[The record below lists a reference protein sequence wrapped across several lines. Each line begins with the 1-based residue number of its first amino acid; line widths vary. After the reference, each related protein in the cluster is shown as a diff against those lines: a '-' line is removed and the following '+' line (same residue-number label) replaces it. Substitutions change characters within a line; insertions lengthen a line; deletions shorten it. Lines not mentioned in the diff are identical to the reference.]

1 MRLYLEFFKPS
12 KPENMEATPNLLP
25 FPPNTLHRELSVIEE
40 KSSLELTHEAKKF
53 KKFLEFV
60 KNNHPKINECDNLKI
75 LDGIKLKIPPLRN
88 LEDLQSFY
96 QRSFLQSKK

>member
-1 MRLYLEFFKPS
+1 
-12 KPENMEATPNLLP
+12 MEGTPNLLP
-25 FPPNTLHRELSVIEE
+25 FPPTTFHKELSVIEE

-60 KNNHPKINECDNLKI
+60 KNNHPKINESDNLKI
-75 LDGIKLKIPPLRN
+75 LDGIKMKIPPLRN

>member
-1 MRLYLEFFKPS
+1 
-12 KPENMEATPNLLP
+12 MEGTPNLLP
-25 FPPNTLHRELSVIEE
+25 FPPTTFHKELSVIEE

-53 KKFLEFV
+53 NKFLEFV
-60 KNNHPKINECDNLKI
+60 KNNHPKINETDNLKI
-75 LDGIKLKIPPLRN
+75 LDGIKMKIPPLRN